1 MNINKRLKPN
11 LIDPIMEQ
19 KIIKTLKPPDYW
31 APTKNVFNEFY
42 KDYIRPNMVLI
53 IIIIFICMLLF
64 YRYWTIKNERI
75 NEPPKKAQPILQYP
89 TLNKSQSDLLLEYY
103 YKQKEASLEPKPVKS
118 MQLAYPLYPYS
129 KGGTLAK

>member
-19 KIIKTLKPPDYW
+19 KIIKTLKPADYW
-31 APTKNVFNEFY
+31 APTKNVLHDFY
-42 KDYIRPNMVLI
+42 KDYIKPNIILI

-75 NEPPKKAQPILQYP
+75 NEPSKKPQPILKYQ
-89 TLNKSQSDLLLEYY
+89 TLNKNQSDLLLEYY
-103 YKQKEASLEPKPVKS
+103 YKQKEASLEPKPKS

-129 KGGTLAK
+129 QGGTLK